1 MNRNIFVPSLIA
13 LGCSLA
19 LATFAQ
25 AQAAEDHSKMDH
37 SKMDHSKMDHSKM
50 DHSKMDHSKMDH
62 SKMDHSKMDHSKM
75 DHSKMDHSK
84 MDHSKMDHSDDVP
97 LEPIPEVSDA
107 DRAAA
112 FPHLV
117 PHHMADNA
125 VHSYLQLSRLE
136 TWNADAGGA
145 LAWQGSGW
153 IGTDLNRVWLRSE
166 GERIDGRTGHA
177 ELEVLYG
184 RSVAPWWD
192 VVVGVRQDF
201 RPGPS
206 QTWAG
211 FGVQGLAPYKFEVQA
226 TAYVGESGQ
235 TAARFEIDYE
245 TLITNRLILQ
255 PFIEANF
262 FGQND
267 ARRGVGSGLSTVE
280 GGLRLRY
287 EFHRQLAPYLGVVHE
302 RAFGGTAD
310 FRRGAGEGTNDSRVV
325 VGLRTWF

>member
-1 MNRNIFVPSLIA
+1 
-13 LGCSLA
+13 
-19 LATFAQ
+19 
-25 AQAAEDHSKMDH
+25 
-37 SKMDHSKMDHSKM
+37 
-50 DHSKMDHSKMDH
+50 
-62 SKMDHSKMDHSKM
+62 
-75 DHSKMDHSK
+75 
-84 MDHSKMDHSDDVP
+84 DHSDDVP

-136 TWNADAGGA
+136 TWKADAGGA

-310 FRRGAGEGTNDSRVV
+310 FRRGAGAGTNDSRVV